1 MQMQI
6 PMIEDVVKPG
16 YFGKMSSESYSN
28 IQDSRTMRHW
38 EGKVSLDS
46 DPSDR
51 SLEGLKDSR
60 GQFSGMASSN
70 RILKTNGYLGNR
82 PKSRNMTH

>member
-16 YFGKMSSESYSN
+16 YFGKMSSESYTN
-28 IQDSRTMRHW
+28 IQDSCTMRHW

-51 SLEGLKDSR
+51 SLEGLEDSR